1 MCTNIAG
8 CRRTHRDKSCLTK
21 IAPLSHYHPIL
32 SFLRV
37 LRGELKA
44 QPPKLGFSVSAKK
57 FELSV
62 FTTLVSLVAV
72 LGPFSY
78 GVLALYE
85 IGRLGYFNAPVDFLQ
100 LGSFGFSD
108 VILKAYPSVI
118 PMVAVAALSV
128 RFLWLK
134 GIHRAYAV
142 LHIVGLFALLLI
154 TLVNGSAWKIFWVC
168 VAAIAILFLL
178 IKGPPAPPEMGNES
192 EEDSKPLET
201 KDQKFWRIAQWC
213 PALMIIVF
221 VLGWMVSAYG
231 AKNAELETYYWCTK
245 DEVVLGFYGDK
256 VLTSK
261 LQNGDIGHT
270 FSIRDVKTLTEM
282 SYQKIGPLKVAPLW
296 KPALGR

>member
-1 MCTNIAG
+1 M
-8 CRRTHRDKSCLTK
+8 
-21 IAPLSHYHPIL
+21 
-32 SFLRV
+32 
-37 LRGELKA
+37 
-44 QPPKLGFSVSAKK
+44 SAKK

-100 LGSFGFSD
+100 LGSFGFAD

-118 PMVAVAALSV
+118 PMAAVVALSV

-134 GIHRAYAV
+134 GVHRAYAV

-154 TLVNGSAWKIFWVC
+154 NLVNGAGWKTFWIC
-168 VAAIAILFLL
+168 VAAVSILFLL
-178 IKGPPAPPEMGNES
+178 IKNPPALPETGNES
-192 EEDSKPLET
+192 QEGSRQVET
-201 KDQKFWRIAQWC
+201 RDQKFWRIARWC
-213 PALMIIVF
+213 PALAFIVF
-221 VLGWMVSAYG
+221 ILGWMVSAYG

-261 LQNGDIGHT
+261 LQNGDVGHT
-270 FSIRDVKTLTEM
+270 FSIRDVKTLTEI
-282 SYQKIGPLKVAPLW
+282 SYQKIGPLKVIPLW

>member
-1 MCTNIAG
+1 M
-8 CRRTHRDKSCLTK
+8 
-21 IAPLSHYHPIL
+21 SHYPPIL

-37 LRGELKA
+37 LRSAVKA
-44 QPPKLGFSVSAKK
+44 QPPKLGFFVSVKK
-57 FELSV
+57 FETPV

-100 LGSFGFSD
+100 LGSFGFAD

-118 PMVAVAALSV
+118 PMAAVVALSL

-134 GIHRAYAV
+134 GIHRAYAA

-154 TLVNGSAWKIFWVC
+154 TLVNSAGWKIFWIC
-168 VAAIAILFLL
+168 VAAVAVLFLL
-178 IKGPPAPPEMGNES
+178 IKSPPAPPEMGNEPQ
-192 EEDSKPLET
+192 DNARPVET
-201 KDQKFWRIAQWC
+201 RDQRFWRIARLC
-213 PALMIIVF
+213 PPLAFIVF
-221 VLGWMVSAYG
+221 IFGWMVSAYG
-231 AKNAELETYYWCTK
+231 AKNAELEAFYWCTK

-256 VLTSK
+256 ALTSK

-270 FSIRDVKTLTEM
+270 FSIRDVKTLTEL

>member
-1 MCTNIAG
+1 M
-8 CRRTHRDKSCLTK
+8 
-21 IAPLSHYHPIL
+21 SHYKRIL

-37 LRGELKA
+37 LRSDPKA
-44 QPPKLGFSVSAKK
+44 QPPKLGFFMSAKK

-100 LGSFGFSD
+100 LGSFGFAD

-118 PMVAVAALSV
+118 PMAAVVALSV

-134 GIHRAYAV
+134 GVHRAYAV

-154 TLVNGSAWKIFWVC
+154 NLVNGAGWKTFWIC
-168 VAAIAILFLL
+168 VAAVSILFLL
-178 IKGPPAPPEMGNES
+178 IKNPPALPETGNES
-192 EEDSKPLET
+192 QEGSRQVET
-201 KDQKFWRIAQWC
+201 RDQKFWRIARWC
-213 PALMIIVF
+213 PALAFIVF
-221 VLGWMVSAYG
+221 ILGWMVSAYG

-261 LQNGDIGHT
+261 LQNGDVGHT
-270 FSIRDVKTLTEM
+270 FSIRDVKTLTEI
-282 SYQKIGPLKVAPLW
+282 SYQKIGPLKVIPLW

>member
-1 MCTNIAG
+1 M
-8 CRRTHRDKSCLTK
+8 
-21 IAPLSHYHPIL
+21 
-32 SFLRV
+32 
-37 LRGELKA
+37 
-44 QPPKLGFSVSAKK
+44 SAKK
-57 FELSV
+57 FEVSV

-78 GVLALYE
+78 GILALYE

-100 LGSFGFSD
+100 LGSFGFAD
-108 VILKAYPSVI
+108 VILKVYPTVI
-118 PMVAVAALSV
+118 PMAAVVALSM

-154 TLVNGSAWKIFWVC
+154 TLVNGTGWKIFWIC
-168 VAAIAILFLL
+168 VAAVAVLFIL
-178 IKGPPAPPEMGNES
+178 IKSPPAPPERGNEVL
-192 EEDSKPLET
+192 EDSRPVET
-201 KDQKFWRIAQWC
+201 RDQKFWRVAQLC
-213 PALMIIVF
+213 PVLMIVVF
-221 VLGWMVSAYG
+221 ILGWMVSAYG

-256 VLTSK
+256 VLTTK
-261 LQNGDIGHT
+261 LQNGDVGHT

-282 SYQKIGPLKVAPLW
+282 SYQKIGPLKVVPLW